1 MVALAGVARA
11 RNVTAGTDRFASQM
25 NDGLRPLLKVGNSRA
40 RIVLPSG
47 VACITSAVHG
57 RRKARSYRLKPHH
70 PGDLDLI
77 AIQVCRACLKGKAP
91 PSRSPEAMHAAV
103 EIDAPTYA
111 HEIPTTAELVALER
125 GLPVSSRRAR
135 ISMQKH
141 GKQRFRLSS
150 PPRHSS
156 SYSIEISLPV

>member
-11 RNVTAGTDRFASQM
+11 RNVTAGTGRFASQM
-25 NDGLRPLLKVGNSRA
+25 NDGLRPLLKVGNSSA

-57 RRKARSYRLKPHH
+57 CRKARSYRLKPHH

-91 PSRSPEAMHAAV
+91 PKK
-103 EIDAPTYA
+103 
-111 HEIPTTAELVALER
+111 R
-125 GLPVSSRRAR
+125 GLDGRSGWLWADTGPPSEFHQIMHGSIAAYGGKGFCPIFPLCVS
-135 ISMQKH
+135 
-141 GKQRFRLSS
+141 
-150 PPRHSS
+150 
-156 SYSIEISLPV
+156 